1 MIPTLLVLSLC
12 MFFASVIMFFF
23 SPTSSTSVIFETKRL
38 TTWKLG
44 WGLNIYWATVF
55 TNVTTLRLFPVI

>member
-1 MIPTLLVLSLC
+1 